1 VVTALKGVNTVGMG
15 VIDAVGETVGVAV
28 AVGVGGAGVGRSVSV
43 GGMTVGVGTSVS
55 TGGVGVAVAAG
66 AFWQADKNAIRV
78 ITGTDNILLTIF
90 SFDGYYG
97 TISLPVAARVTRW
110 QYTRFRMI

>member
-1 VVTALKGVNTVGMG
+1 M
-15 VIDAVGETVGVAV
+15 
-28 AVGVGGAGVGRSVSV
+28 AVGVGASVSA
-43 GGMTVGVGTSVS
+43 GGM
-55 TGGVGVAVAAG
+55 GVADAAG
-66 AFWQADKNAIRV
+66 AVWQADKDIIRV

-97 TISLPVAARVTRW
+97 TFSLPVAARVTRW